1 MLLLVRHC
9 NINSGLHI
17 TFYE

>member
-17 TFYE
+17 TFYV